1 MKCSP
6 FFWALLF
13 VKLFLAS
20 ALFAQD
26 TLPKFTVKS
35 IGINKVSIRWKN
47 NFEDVK
53 QISIQSSKD
62 SMTGY
67 KTILTVA
74 DPTKKENTFLD
85 LKASSDRLFYR
96 LYILRDKGYY
106 IITKPQLPL
115 KNNPNLSGSNT
126 MVLVDTSSNKGIN
139 KIDTTVV
146 SKVVPFSVVIDKIPF
161 SDSVKTPD
169 LTNAGKTKPNAFT
182 PSLFVYTEKDGYV
195 RIQFPAE
202 DKPKKYTIKFF
213 DQDETL
219 LFELKEI
226 KAKTFKLDKTNFYHA
241 GWFTF
246 ELYEENTLIEKHKFY
261 LAKDF

>member
-1 MKCSP
+1 
-6 FFWALLF
+6 
-13 VKLFLAS
+13 
-20 ALFAQD
+20 
-26 TLPKFTVKS
+26 
-35 IGINKVSIRWKN
+35 
-47 NFEDVK
+47 
-53 QISIQSSKD
+53 
-62 SMTGY
+62 
-67 KTILTVA
+67 
-74 DPTKKENTFLD
+74 
-85 LKASSDRLFYR
+85 
-96 LYILRDKGYY
+96 
-106 IITKPQLPL
+106 
-115 KNNPNLSGSNT
+115 
-126 MVLVDTSSNKGIN
+126 MVLVDTSSNKGTN

-146 SKVVPFSVVIDKIPF
+146 SKVVPFSVVIDKIPL

-169 LTNAGKTKPNAFT
+169 LNNAGKTKPNAFT

-226 KAKTFKLDKTNFYHA
+226 KARTFKLDKTNFYHA